1 MYGDILERMSHYSDN
16 DSMVNVA
23 RDLRWKINDNETSFM
38 IKNSTYISDI
48 LTNSAKGVK
57 TFAAGENPV
66 VLVTDLGLDLGEIL
80 CNVSSVDL
88 GETQTIALGEASSS
102 LSKSMIYSITY
113 DWSYD
118 CMYKDTDNFYLV
130 NKSYMCDLYYLSKL
144 RIYSEKKFTETFSK
158 YSKSYIFLYNLI
170 HKKEND
176 LDLNTVENF
185 CNDKTECLND
195 LLIRYHYFLSSTD

>member
-113 DWSYD
+113 D
-118 CMYKDTDNFYLV
+118 
-130 NKSYMCDLYYLSKL
+130 
-144 RIYSEKKFTETFSK
+144 
-158 YSKSYIFLYNLI
+158 
-170 HKKEND
+170 
-176 LDLNTVENF
+176 
-185 CNDKTECLND
+185 
-195 LLIRYHYFLSSTD
+195 